1 MKSELSGG
9 VSVSLLFAVVV
20 DDLQP
25 ESRLLA
31 VLCPLGQTSFRFTA
45 VSSVNP
51 DQIQICVHLSALC
64 FLPDVKHRINMID
77 DPDLNDESLPVCLLC
92 PLGTLKLSQTSP
104 DVPNSEVGAH
114 PHKDLPNAHSQQ
126 QVTSRSVGLMD

>member
-1 MKSELSGG
+1 M
-9 VSVSLLFAVVV
+9 SVSLLFAVVG

-25 ESRLLA
+25 EFCLLA
-31 VLCPLGQTSFRFTA
+31 VLCPLGQTSSRSAA
-45 VSSVNP
+45 VFSVNP
-51 DQIQICVHLSALC
+51 YQIQICVHLSALC
-64 FLPDVKHRINMID
+64 FLPDVNHRINMID

-92 PLGTLKLSQTSP
+92 PSGTLKLSQTSP

-126 QVTSRSVGLMD
+126 QVTSRSVRLVD